1 MDEFRFSRS
10 QIASGAFI
18 CVAALIAI
26 ASTDSHALIDDNTA
40 MYLDCGKMILSGKVP
55 YIDFFDLNPPFI
67 MYFSA
72 LPAALASWSG
82 GTVVA
87 YYRLLVNLSVLLSL
101 SACARL
107 LSLNP
112 LVAFKWPVLAGLV
125 AFNLVTYSDGSFGER
140 DHLFVIFIVPF
151 LFLRLLRYHRFT
163 VGRNASFVLGMA
175 AGLAICIKPQCV
187 LLPILVELVL
197 FALNSKNFAR
207 TKSRL
212 ELVGMTVFPIAY
224 AILLIAIP
232 AQSDAYLFNELL
244 PLLSS
249 SYCAY
254 NIPLRESLLLASYPQ
269 SVVNVLGFGLVF
281 ALGLVALKL
290 NWKLKFADPS
300 VSNPCRSAYGL
311 MVAWC
316 LSGYIIYVMQSK
328 GWQYQM
334 LTAESGFIILS
345 AMLLSDLCRGRWTQ
359 TKDRPRTA
367 PELWQT
373 VAGLLVWLCL
383 LNPLLAHGMN
393 SLLNSSVSTLAEA
406 GGVSQLVATARETAS
421 FERSAFS
428 SADSVLILSTETS
441 PYCRSRIDNALPKA
455 ALQPASRYLWC
466 YPLVLYQYSLAHAG
480 ATEAQV
486 LREKIK
492 MVIEQIAE
500 DVNKNK
506 PSVIAL
512 QVKGR
517 SQSYFKIDSLFLE
530 NVKFQS
536 VLADYSL
543 SPQTTERF
551 IFYRRK
557 ELSAG
562 SSDRGK

>member
-1 MDEFRFSRS
+1 MDEARFSRS
-10 QIASGAFI
+10 QIASAAFI

-26 ASTDSHALIDDNTA
+26 ASTDSYAVIDDNTA

-72 LPAALASWSG
+72 LPAALASLSG

-87 YYRLLVNLSVLLSL
+87 YYRLLVNLFVLLSL

-112 LVAFKWPVLAGLV
+112 LATFKWPVLAGLV
-125 AFNLVTYSDGSFGER
+125 AFNLATYSHGSFGER
-140 DHLFVIFIVPF
+140 DHLFVIFTVPF
-151 LFLRLLRYHRFT
+151 LFLRLLRYHKFT
-163 VGRNASFVLGMA
+163 VGKNASFALGLA
-175 AGLAICIKPQCV
+175 AGLAICIKPQCI
-187 LLPILVELVL
+187 LLPVLVELVL
-197 FALNSKNFAR
+197 FALNSKTFAR
-207 TKSRL
+207 TRNRL
-212 ELVGMTVFPIAY
+212 ELVGMSVFPLAY
-224 AILLIAIP
+224 AILLISIP
-232 AQSDAYLFNELL
+232 AQSRAYLFNELL

-254 NIPLRESLLLASYPQ
+254 NIPVRESLLLASYPQ
-269 SVVNVLGFGLVF
+269 SIINGLGFGLVF

-290 NWKLKFADPS
+290 NWKLKFADSSVCNPS
-300 VSNPCRSAYGL
+300 RSAYGL
-311 MVAWC
+311 VVAWC
-316 LSGYIIYVMQSK
+316 FSGYIIYVMQSK
-328 GWQYQM
+328 GWHYQM
-334 LTAESGFIILS
+334 LTAESGFIVLS

-367 PELWQT
+367 PKLWQS

-383 LNPLLAHGMN
+383 VNPLLAHGTS
-393 SLLNSSVSTLAEA
+393 SLLNGSVSNLAGV
-406 GGVSQLVATARETAS
+406 GGVSELAAMAHETAS
-421 FERSAFS
+421 FEHSAFS
-428 SADSVLILSTETS
+428 SADSMLILSTETS
-441 PYCRSRIDNALPKA
+441 PYCRSRIDSSLPKSALP
-455 ALQPASRYLWC
+455 PASRYLWC

-480 ATEAQV
+480 ASEAQV

-492 MVIEQIAE
+492 KVIEQIAQ
-500 DVNKNK
+500 DVHKNK

-530 NVKFQS
+530 NVEFQS
-536 VLADYSL
+536 VLADYSM
-543 SPQTTERF
+543 SPQTTEHF
-551 IFYRRK
+551 ILYRKK
-557 ELSAG
+557 ESSPG
-562 SSDRGK
+562 SFDRGK